1 MATAPVGTPASGQRL
16 TRKGQET
23 HRRIV
28 SEAAALMYEHG
39 VAYTR
44 IEDVQ
49 AAAGVSASQ
58 IYYYFGDKN
67 GLVRA
72 VINHQCESVL
82 GVQTPLLANLD
93 SFQALEA
100 WRDVVVSIHRDGRN
114 QQGCPMG
121 SLTSELSRS
130 APEMRADLLAGFNR
144 WAEALRNGLH
154 AMRERGELPEW
165 VEPQRFALALL
176 AVVQGGLVLTQAR
189 RDTVAL
195 EASLD
200 TLIDCLRGHTKRH

>member
-1 MATAPVGTPASGQRL
+1 MATAPVVAPASGQRL

-23 HRRIV
+23 YRRIV
-28 SEAAALMYEHG
+28 SEAAALMYDQG
-39 VAYTR
+39 VVSTR

-58 IYYYFGDKN
+58 IYYYFGDKH

-82 GVQTPLLANLD
+82 GVHEPLLAHLD
-93 SFQALEA
+93 SIEALEA
-100 WRDVVVSIHRDGRN
+100 WRDVILSIHRDGRH

-121 SLTSELSRS
+121 RLSSELSRS
-130 APEMRADLLAGFNR
+130 TPEARGDLLAGFSR
-144 WAEALRNGLH
+144 WEGALRDGLR
-154 AMRERGELPEW
+154 AMRARGELPDRID
-165 VEPQRFALALL
+165 PDRFALTLL
-176 AVVQGGLVLTQAR
+176 AAVQGGLLLTQAR

-195 EASLD
+195 EVSLN
-200 TLIDCLRGHTKRH
+200 TLIDCLRGHADR